1 MLLTITTTHKPATD
15 LGYLLHKH
23 PDKLQT
29 FELSAGEFH
38 IFYPEANEER
48 CTAAILLE
56 IDAVGLVHNSKSPS
70 GEGFALEQYVNDR
83 PYVASSF
90 MSSAIAKGLSSAL
103 NGSCKQKPEL
113 VTHKLPFEVKI
124 SVMPARGGESF
135 LRKLFEPLGYELQ
148 LQRHPLDE
156 QFPEWGESRYF
167 TVVLKHTITLKEL
180 LTHLYVLIPVLDNNK
195 HYWVS
200 ENEVQKLLEKGEG
213 WLASHPEK
221 EQITKRYLRHRK
233 GLMRQAMEVLLK
245 DEAPEVEKQEEAAAD
260 AKLPEEKQKLHDV
273 RLSMVA
279 EKLVRSGASRVMD
292 LGCGEGKLLKLLMA
306 EKQFEEILGM
316 DVSWRALEIARD
328 KLHLD
333 NAPER
338 VQKRIK
344 LIQGSLMYKDKR
356 LVGYDAAAVVEV
368 IEHLDPPRLAAF
380 ERILFEF
387 SHPSTVVITTPNA
400 EYNVKYES
408 LSAGVFRH
416 SDHRFEWTRKE
427 FDVWAQRI
435 CDRYAYDFK
444 HIPVGPFD
452 PEVGAPSQMGV
463 FTVR

>member
-29 FELSAGEFH
+29 FELSAGQFH
-38 IFYPEANEER
+38 VFYPEANEER
-48 CTAAILLE
+48 CTAALLLE
-56 IDAVGLVHNSKSPS
+56 IDAIGLVRNSKGPS

-90 MSSAIAKGLSSAL
+90 LSSAISKGFSSAL

-113 VTHKLPFEVKI
+113 VDTKLPLEAKI
-124 SVMPARGGESF
+124 SVIPARGGEAF
-135 LRKLFEPLGYELQ
+135 LRRLFEPLGYEIE
-148 LQRHPLDE
+148 LQRHVLDE
-156 QFPEWGESRYF
+156 HFPAWGESRYF
-167 TVVLKHTITLKEL
+167 TMVLRHTITLKEL
-180 LTHLYVLIPVLDNNK
+180 LTHLYVLIPVLDNDK

-221 EQITKRYLRHRK
+221 EQITKRYLKNRK
-233 GLMRQAMEVLLK
+233 SLMKQAMEVLLK
-245 DEAPEVEKQEEAAAD
+245 DEAPEIEKQEEVIAGE
-260 AKLPEEKQKLHDV
+260 KLPEDKQKLHDI

-279 EKLVRSGASRVMD
+279 EKLVRSGAARVMD
-292 LGCGEGKLLKLLMA
+292 LGCGEGKLLKLLVA

-316 DVSWRALEIARD
+316 DVSYRSLEIARE
-328 KLHLD
+328 KLHLE

-338 VQKRIK
+338 VLKRIR

-356 LVGYDAAAVVEV
+356 LIGYDAAAVVEV
-368 IEHLDPPRLAAF
+368 IEHMDPPRLAAF
-380 ERILFEF
+380 ERILFEYA
-387 SHPSTVVITTPNA
+387 HPSTVIITTPNS
-400 EYNVKYES
+400 EYNVKFER

-416 SDHRFEWTRKE
+416 TDHRFEWTRKE
-427 FDVWAQRI
+427 FADWAQRI
-435 CDRYAYDFK
+435 CDRYSYDFK

-452 PEVGAPSQMGV
+452 AEVGAPSQMGV